1 MTLREQV
8 FRKMG
13 WQLIPELSEGTNY
26 FPKGNYWCGKEWPPI
41 DSQWE
46 VTAKYLVP
54 FMREKKNRNG
64 GYTYSIEPYVGLYGE
79 NEERHFMQFEWCHE
93 DFGAYTAKIKDDNI
107 AEAACKAFM
116 EVKLDE

>member
-1 MTLREQV
+1 MKTEAELTEQV

-13 WQLIPELSEGTNY
+13 WEKITWVKDLSYIDNGDWIHPDKDGRVQEL
-26 FPKGNYWCGKEWPPI
+26 PPI

-54 FMREKKNRNG
+54 FMREKGYKYNLESDGYFWWVTKNSRRMW
-64 GYTYSIEPYVGLYGE
+64 IRDQGE
-79 NEERHFMQFEWCHE
+79 E
-93 DFGAYTAKIKDDNI
+93 IKDDNI

-116 EVKLDE
+116 EVELNEKT